1 MCIRPLVLLENLQ
14 ANLENALHNH
24 LAAAFSLSC
33 ALLLS
38 MFCPLFWEVLHFF
51 SPLLL
56 STAVCSMAVYMFVS
70 SEKQATR
77 EILLV
82 NEEMVEFRVYQVYDE
97 VNFSIYND
105 HIEMGCFLL
114 KSRSGWDEDGE
125 RIVFAGRLEAG
136 KGNGVFD
143 EDVASL
149 EVDSLAEGLWNCYF
163 GRCSKWYHTG
173 SM

>member
-1 MCIRPLVLLENLQ
+1 MFISLLVLFENLQ
-14 ANLENALHNH
+14 ANLVNALHNR
-24 LAAAFSLSC
+24 LAVAFSLSC
-33 ALLLS
+33 AFLLF
-38 MFCPLFWEVLHFF
+38 MFCPLFSKILHFF

-56 STAVCSMAVYMFVS
+56 SAAVCCVAVYMFVS
-70 SEKQATR
+70 SEKQAAR

-82 NEEMVEFRVYQVYDE
+82 NEKMAEFRVYQTYDE
-97 VNFSIYND
+97 VNFSMYND
-105 HIEMGCFLL
+105 RIKMGCFLS
-114 KSRSGWDEDGE
+114 KSKSEWDEDGE
-125 RIVFAGRLEAG
+125 RVILAGRLEAG

-149 EVDSLAEGLWNCYF
+149 EVDGLAEGLWNCYF